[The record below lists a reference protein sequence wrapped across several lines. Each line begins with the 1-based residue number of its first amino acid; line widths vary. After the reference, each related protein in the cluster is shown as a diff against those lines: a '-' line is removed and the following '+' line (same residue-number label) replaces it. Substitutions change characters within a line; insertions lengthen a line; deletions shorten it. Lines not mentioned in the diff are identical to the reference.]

1 MISIGMSTHTETA
14 LRQAIIERI
23 KPITFLDDLEG
34 ALLELQMGRQEDIYQ
49 MLYRTVENCNT
60 VIATYADEGGPMGPI
75 MVREKEGGGGEGE
88 SEGVR
93 E

>member
-14 LRQAIIERI
+14 LRQAVIERI
-23 KPITFLDDLEG
+23 KPIIFLDDLEG
-34 ALLELQMGRQEDIYQ
+34 ALLELQMGQQEDIYQ

-60 VIATYADEGGPMGPI
+60 VIATYADESGPMGPI
-75 MVREKEGGGGEGE
+75 MVREKEGGGERE
-88 SEGVR
+88 RVR